1 MSDAQANYQTI
12 TVRRAGA
19 VEWLTL
25 NRPDSL
31 NGLTQTLVDELLD
44 YLTAKLDDHATR
56 IIVLRGAG
64 RAFCVGADIKAKLS
78 GNDSIEF
85 PDGAERLFRLV
96 PLMRKIPQPIIA
108 LLHGAT
114 CGGGMALALG
124 ADFRIAGRSL
134 KMNDAFATIGMSGCE
149 MGLSY
154 FLPRLVGL
162 SVARELIYTG
172 RFVDGERAL
181 RLGLVS
187 ELVDDDA
194 LEAAATPLIDDLLA
208 VAPTGLRLSKRT
220 LDACLAVDD
229 LETVIAIETQAQ
241 RACQD
246 VGDFD
251 EAMRAFVE
259 KRKPVFHGA

>member
-1 MSDAQANYQTI
+1 MSNAEQSYQTVA
-12 TVRRAGA
+12 VRREGP

-25 NRPDSL
+25 NRPDNL
-31 NGLTQTLVDELLD
+31 NGFTQTMVDELLD
-44 YLTAKLDDHATR
+44 YLTGKLDDHATR

-64 RAFCVGADIKAKLS
+64 RAFCAGADIKAKLS
-78 GNDSIEF
+78 GEDSIEF

-114 CGGGMALALG
+114 CGGGFALALG
-124 ADFRIAGRSL
+124 ADFRIGGRSL

-172 RFVDGERAL
+172 RFVDAERAL

-187 ELVDDDA
+187 EVVDDEG
-194 LEAAATPLIDDLLA
+194 LEAAAMPLINDLLA

-229 LETVIAIETQAQ
+229 LETVIAIETHAQ
-241 RACQD
+241 RVCQD

-251 EAMRAFVE
+251 EAMRAFIE

>member
-1 MSDAQANYQTI
+1 MADYQAI
-12 TVRRAGA
+12 SVRADGA

-25 NRPDSL
+25 NRPDNL
-31 NGLTQTLVDELLD
+31 NGFTQTMVDELLD
-44 YLTAKLDDHATR
+44 YLNAKLTDLQTR
-56 IIVLRGAG
+56 VIVMRGAG
-64 RAFCVGADIKAKLS
+64 RAFCAGVDIKAKLS
-78 GNDSIEF
+78 GEDSIEF
-85 PDGAERLFRLV
+85 PHGADRLFQLV
-96 PLMRKIPQPIIA
+96 PLMRRIPQPIIG
-108 LLHGAT
+108 LVHGAT
-114 CGGGMALALG
+114 CGGGMALALA
-124 ADFRIAGRSL
+124 ADFRIAGSSL
-134 KMNDAFATIGMSGCE
+134 KMNDAFARIGMSGCE

-172 RFVDGERAL
+172 RFVDAERAL

-187 ELVDDDA
+187 QIVADAELED
-194 LEAAATPLIDDLLA
+194 AAAPLITDLLA

-229 LETVIAIETQAQ
+229 LETVIAIETHAQ

-246 VGDFD
+246 VGDFE

-259 KRKPVFHGA
+259 KRPPRFYEGPQG

>member
-1 MSDAQANYQTI
+1 MTAYQTI
-12 TVRRAGA
+12 SAQRDGA
-19 VEWLTL
+19 VERLTL

-31 NGLTQTLVDELLD
+31 NGFTQTMVDEIHD
-44 YLTAKLDDHATR
+44 YLTAKHNDMETR
-56 IIVLRGAG
+56 VIVMRGAG
-64 RAFCVGADIKAKLS
+64 TAFCAGVDIKAKLK
-78 GNDSIEF
+78 GEDSIEF
-85 PDGAERLFRLV
+85 PHGAERLFQLV
-96 PLMRKIPQPIIA
+96 PLMRRIPQPIVA

-114 CGGGMALALG
+114 CGGGMALALA
-124 ADFRIAGRSL
+124 ADFRLAGESL
-134 KMNDAFATIGMSGCE
+134 KMNDAFARIGMSGCE

-172 RFVDGERAL
+172 RFVDADRAL

-187 ELVDDDA
+187 EVVADA
-194 LEAAATPLIDDLLA
+194 DLEDAAAPLIADLLA

-220 LDACLAVDD
+220 LDTCLAVDD

-259 KRKPVFHGA
+259 KRPPRFYTGASR